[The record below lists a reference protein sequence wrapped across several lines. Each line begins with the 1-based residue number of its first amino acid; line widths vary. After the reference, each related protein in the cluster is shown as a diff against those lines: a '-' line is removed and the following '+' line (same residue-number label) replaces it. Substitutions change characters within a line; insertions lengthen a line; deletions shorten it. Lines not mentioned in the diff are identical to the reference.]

1 MKIKLL
7 ATLVAFL
14 SVITCHAQASRT
26 QDGIFIRPA
35 YGLMSSGLT
44 LHGGSLAV
52 GSRTDNAEGSVE
64 VGYYKGAVDSVDI
77 NIVPILGNFRYYIP
91 LGSDKLQF
99 HVGASVG
106 GTIVNLNGSVV
117 YEGYT
122 YTGSGSLGFLTAG
135 VGAGLTYNITEK
147 LALDAEYRYLVNW
160 NSANSFSYGAGLF
173 SGGLSYTF

>member
-7 ATLVAFL
+7 STLVAFL

-160 NSANSFSYGAGLF
+160 NSANSLSYGAGLF